1 MIIKQ
6 SLNGIGIT
14 GAIFA
19 IGGPLATIALA
30 SWSATGIVETLSN
43 RVSYRSPDDFLVHP
57 LIYAALIALS
67 VAGWIMV
74 IVGRTYE
81 ITRPVLTTNDARATI
96 PAPIKETVSAHWDP
110 EAIPDPFKRR

>member
-19 IGGPLATIALA
+19 IGGPLATIAIA
-30 SWSATGIVETLSN
+30 SWSATGIVETLTN
-43 RVSYRSPDDFLVHP
+43 RFSYRSPDDFLIHP
-57 LIYAALIALS
+57 MIYSALIALS

-81 ITRPVLTTNDARATI
+81 ITRPVLTSNDAMATK
-96 PAPIKETVSAHWDP
+96 PALTNEKVSAHWDP